1 MPEGVGC
8 SFSIPIF
15 YFWFWLFFLVL
26 IWVWMICCL
35 VFYTYSVFF
44 FFHVGYI
51 FFFLISSPTISRKSW
66 KEILLLVEKPSS
78 WARHVSPRALEL
90 YVWLGHTT
98 TGTHS
103 VRFCV
108 PFFLILKRMAPSYQ
122 RSKHTRISGSH
133 PKWEKKKMDG
143 ERPKLGR
150 RRMFMYIYC
159 PVLMDFFFFFAEGI
173 WKEDHGD
180 GAKMLTP
187 EDFHLAAFTI
197 AKIHTHVYIYIT
209 WQKHFP
215 SVHIELFVFWRNDI
229 AKQMIMHP
237 FGRLC
242 KSISLC
248 WRIFALCSPCTI
260 FWIVQ
265 TLHE

>member
-15 YFWFWLFFLVL
+15 YFWFWIFSLLVP

-44 FFHVGYI
+44 FFHVGY
-51 FFFLISSPTISRKSW
+51 FFFLISSPNISRKSW

-159 PVLMDFFFFFAEGI
+159 PVLMDFFFFFCRGNLKGRPRWWRQDA
-173 WKEDHGD
+173 D
-180 GAKMLTP
+180 P
-187 EDFHLAAFTI
+187 RRFSSCSFHNRKNT
-197 AKIHTHVYIYIT
+197 HTRVYIYNMT
-209 WQKHFP
+209 KAFSFSAHRAFRVLKKWH
-215 SVHIELFVFWRNDI
+215 
-229 AKQMIMHP
+229 
-237 FGRLC
+237 C
-242 KSISLC
+242 
-248 WRIFALCSPCTI
+248 
-260 FWIVQ
+260 
-265 TLHE
+265 

>member
-1 MPEGVGC
+1 M
-8 SFSIPIF
+8 SRRRFFSPGKKQKD
-15 YFWFWLFFLVL
+15 YYYSYRNAGRCGLFFFHSNFLFLVL
-26 IWVWMICCL
+26 
-35 VFYTYSVFF
+35 TFF
-44 FFHVGYI
+44 FFSSYLSLNDLLSCILYI
-51 FFFLISSPTISRKSW
+51 FCVLLLSCWIYFFFLISSPTISRKSW

-159 PVLMDFFFFFAEGI
+159 PVLMDFFFFFCRGNLKGRPRWWRQDA
-173 WKEDHGD
+173 D
-180 GAKMLTP
+180 P
-187 EDFHLAAFTI
+187 RRFSSCSFHNRKNT
-197 AKIHTHVYIYIT
+197 HTRVYIYNMT
-209 WQKHFP
+209 KAFSFSAHRAFRVLKKWH
-215 SVHIELFVFWRNDI
+215 
-229 AKQMIMHP
+229 
-237 FGRLC
+237 C
-242 KSISLC
+242 
-248 WRIFALCSPCTI
+248 
-260 FWIVQ
+260 
-265 TLHE
+265 